1 MSVKIKDIKTWR
13 IIHFSLITCI
23 ALLLNA
29 CSMNALQP
37 KGSSVTIE
45 PGIDLTLPQPYE
57 LGYSVTASQLIS
69 ATWEDKTHQ
78 LPVQLQ
84 VDADKVILAGFS
96 SWGTRILSLTYQDN
110 QIDTDILTGLDQTL
124 PQPEQILFNLMI
136 TLWPIDAWQQPLQAI
151 GWYMV
156 ETNETR
162 KIFDESDHAIIE
174 ITYQYPAD
182 AKPSDTQSDKLAK
195 KVTFKHLTQG
205 YKIKIQTLNSTIVN
219 PPIKNE

>member
-1 MSVKIKDIKTWR
+1 MSLKIKNLKTWR
-13 IIHFSLITCI
+13 LIHISLIACI
-23 ALLLNA
+23 TLLLSA
-29 CSMNALQP
+29 CTMNALQP
-37 KGSSVTIE
+37 KGSSVVIE
-45 PGIDLTLPQPYE
+45 PGVDLTLPQPHE

-84 VDADKVILAGFS
+84 VDEDKVILAGFS
-96 SWGTRILSLTYQDN
+96 SWGTRILSLKYQDN

-151 GWYMV
+151 GWHMV
-156 ETNETR
+156 ETSNTRMIFNEN
-162 KIFDESDHAIIE
+162 DQAIIKV
-174 ITYQYPAD
+174 IYQYLEGV
-182 AKPSDTQSDKLAK
+182 KTSDSHSEKLAK
-195 KVTFKHLTQG
+195 QVTFEHLTQG
-205 YKIKIQTLNSTIVN
+205 YKIQIQTLNSTIVN

>member
-1 MSVKIKDIKTWR
+1 MNFKIKDIKTWR
-13 IIHFSLITCI
+13 LIHFSLMTCI
-23 ALLLNA
+23 TLLLSA
-29 CSMNALQP
+29 CSMNALP
-37 KGSSVTIE
+37 LKESSVTIE
-45 PGIDLTLPQPYE
+45 PGVDLTLPQPHE

-96 SWGTRILSLTYQDN
+96 SWGTRILSLKYQDN

-156 ETNETR
+156 ETNNTR
-162 KIFDESDHAIIE
+162 KIFDENDQAIIE
-174 ITYQYPAD
+174 ITYQYSEEV
-182 AKPSDTQSDKLAK
+182 KPSETQSAKLAK
-195 KVTFKHLTQG
+195 QVTFEHLTQD
-205 YKIKIQTLNSTIVN
+205 YKIQIQTLNSTIS
-219 PPIKNE
+219 KRQ